1 MVLFSERIDLTI
13 NIRTFESSSLFVTL
27 PPGISISQILD
38 NHEYYQMQEAYTSI
52 DTRHSVSSSSTPYAG
67 LKSQHVNTM
76 PFSKTVNGNGMSNLP
91 HHLTRPRCAPSS
103 HHAGPVYC
111 PPAKAPQDRR
121 QKATGNDS
129 DVDMV
134 PMRTN
139 KSHKPNSAA
148 HRSPP
153 IHTQSQD
160 ALDPPENNPSQVAF
174 NLQGSAN
181 EPADSALEPSTPTKD
196 SVAANVGDPRL
207 ADQHIHDEN
216 DTAANVGDPRLAPAV
231 PSETHVNQ
239 PSTTSNNHASLN
251 HDAPDTH
258 KPNLKNDHQSK
269 ACQRAR
275 VNPDAHATGAV
286 RVPSV
291 TSSQRMLRTILLTTV
306 SLNSTPTTTLK

>member
-160 ALDPPENNPSQVAF
+160 ALDPQKITHHR
-174 NLQGSAN
+174 LHLTYK
-181 EPADSALEPSTPTKD
+181 ALPMNQLTVLSSPVHPLRTVLLPTWETRD
-196 SVAANVGDPRL
+196 WRTNTSMTRMTLLP
-207 ADQHIHDEN
+207 
-216 DTAANVGDPRLAPAV
+216 TW
-231 PSETHVNQ
+231 ETHDW
-239 PSTTSNNHASLN
+239 PLPYRPKH
-251 HDAPDTH
+251 
-258 KPNLKNDHQSK
+258 
-269 ACQRAR
+269 
-275 VNPDAHATGAV
+275 
-286 RVPSV
+286 
-291 TSSQRMLRTILLTTV
+291 M
-306 SLNSTPTTTLK
+306 